1 MLVSIAISAICFII
15 WPSVPCFFFLIYFI
29 SAAVILLVSLAIMV
43 QFSLPCDKAGRTSV
57 MFNFILVLFKVSY
70 GLNIQFIMAV
80 IFK

>member
-1 MLVSIAISAICFII
+1 ML
-15 WPSVPCFFFLIYFI
+15 FFFPHYFI
-29 SAAVILLVSLAIMV
+29 SAAVILLASLVVMV

-70 GLNIQFIMAV
+70 GLNIHFVMPV